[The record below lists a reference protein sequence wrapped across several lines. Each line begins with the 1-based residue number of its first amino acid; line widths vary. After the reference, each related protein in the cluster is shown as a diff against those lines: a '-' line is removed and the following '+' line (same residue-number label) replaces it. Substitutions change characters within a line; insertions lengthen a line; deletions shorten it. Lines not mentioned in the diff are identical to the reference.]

1 MKKNSWKIGRVLG
14 VAGLLA
20 MFCGG
25 CGIIL
30 YPERLLEGNW
40 YLETLETSNLPT
52 TAFTIS
58 PEGRLTSVDFTIGGV
73 KVSPAILDSFV
84 KLQGKTAWISATFN
98 SGSLTFTGTLD
109 SLDKDEMM
117 AIGTVSADLQIG
129 SFHLSL
135 KDAPAK
141 IGKLE

>member
-1 MKKNSWKIGRVLG
+1 MKRNGQKIGRVLG

-20 MFCGG
+20 VFCGG

-30 YPERLLEGNW
+30 YPQRLLEGNW
-40 YLETLETSNLPT
+40 YLETLEAGNLPT

-58 PEGRLTSVDFTIGGV
+58 PEGRLTSVDFTIDGV
-73 KVSPAILDSFV
+73 KVSPAILDSSV
-84 KLQGKTAWISATFN
+84 KLQGKTASISAIFN

-117 AIGTVSADLQIG
+117 AIGTVSAEVQIG
-129 SFHLSL
+129 SLHLSL
-135 KDAPAK
+135 KNAPAK